1 MNAEEILILVWT
13 AVNILVGI
21 TVVVGVFLWLLNR
34 LYAAKPGWAAY
45 EGAIISAVKFAEKE
59 VPDDTPSKGLA
70 RLDAALKYVL
80 KVYEEAN
87 GKRASAKT
95 VAELKEGIQL
105 VHNDL
110 EKAGTLK

>member
-1 MNAEEILILVWT
+1 MNAEEILKLVWAAMNT
-13 AVNILVGI
+13 PVGV
-21 TVVVGVFLWLLNR
+21 TVMAGVFLWLLNR
-34 LYAAKPGWAAY
+34 MYAAKPAWAAF

-59 VPDDTPSKGLA
+59 VPDGTPNKGLA

-95 VAELKEGIQL
+95 VAEIKEGIQ
-105 VHNDL
+105 VMHNEL
-110 EKAGTLK
+110 EASGTLK